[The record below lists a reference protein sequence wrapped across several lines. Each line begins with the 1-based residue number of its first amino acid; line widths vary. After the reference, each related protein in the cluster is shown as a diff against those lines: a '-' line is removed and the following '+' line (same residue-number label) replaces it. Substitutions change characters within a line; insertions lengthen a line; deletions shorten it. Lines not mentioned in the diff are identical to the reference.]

1 MSASA
6 AANPASRGFS
16 LAWLSALTNSFT
28 SFLFR
33 VVGLCAGYR
42 IKKKNTLYSSF
53 RKRWFPW
60 ADSVVSCG
68 RRLICVESIS
78 LCCFRNI
85 RIREDGVLELPQV
98 VLTSSTAEKAVKR
111 EGRDV

>member
-28 SFLFR
+28 SLLCR

-42 IKKKNTLYSSF
+42 IKKKTLCI
-53 RKRWFPW
+53 
-60 ADSVVSCG
+60 A
-68 RRLICVESIS
+68 
-78 LCCFRNI
+78 
-85 RIREDGVLELPQV
+85 VLE
-98 VLTSSTAEKAVKR
+98 R
-111 EGRDV
+111 GGFDGRIQWFHVDVG

>member
-28 SFLFR
+28 SLLCR

-42 IKKKNTLYSSF
+42 IKKN
-53 RKRWFPW
+53 P
-60 ADSVVSCG
+60 
-68 RRLICVESIS
+68 
-78 LCCFRNI
+78 LCI
-85 RIREDGVLELPQV
+85 VVLEEVISMGGFSGFMWTQANLCRKYKL
-98 VLTSSTAEKAVKR
+98 VLFQKYSDS
-111 EGRDV
+111 

>member
-1 MSASA
+1 MSTSA

-28 SFLFR
+28 SILCR

-42 IKKKNTLYSSF
+42 IKKNTLYSSF
-53 RKRWFPW
+53 RKRWFRW

-68 RRLICVESIS
+68 RRLIYVESFS

-111 EGRDV
+111 VGRAV